1 METNEVIPWHFPMLP
16 TEHRSEDG
24 HEDGRSSLGGCGSSS
39 SAVTTSAS
47 VVNESNGPPLC
58 AGCHLRIVDKF
69 FLSALDSKWHTSC
82 LKCSECGMEL
92 ESHISCYE
100 RDGLILCKQDYHRW
114 DFFPSYRRMSP
125 TSLAKSNCSSLCS
138 LLLPNCHL
146 CAKLPPKSYFTWAN
160 TVYEFSRFVECCS
173 KRIMR

>member
-1 METNEVIPWHFPMLP
+1 METNEIIPWHFPMLP

-114 DFFPSYRRMSP
+114 DFFHLTGCPQQV
-125 TSLAKSNCSSLCS
+125 LAKSNCSSLCS

>member
-1 METNEVIPWHFPMLP
+1 METNEIIPWHFPMLP

-92 ESHISCYE
+92 ESQISCYE
-100 RDGLILCKQDYHRW
+100 RDGLILCKQDYHR
-114 DFFPSYRRMSP
+114 
-125 TSLAKSNCSSLCS
+125 
-138 LLLPNCHL
+138 
-146 CAKLPPKSYFTWAN
+146 
-160 TVYEFSRFVECCS
+160 
-173 KRIMR
+173 